1 MAMKWF
7 FKKYKQ
13 NLVYILAIIVVTIFL
28 QSWILDSRNF
38 FFLDDWDHL
47 FKAQFIPYSEL
58 WHFLPTQ
65 MYNDRPVGF
74 IFVKFIYQI
83 FGLNSFAFHS
93 IFLGL
98 HIANAILVFFLFK
111 KIFKNSTYAFLVAIL
126 FANWPKSIMAVQWT
140 AAVFDTL
147 SVFLGLI
154 YLNLILSEKKLLR
167 YLSLIPFFLALRT
180 KESVIFLPAIP
191 FIYNF
196 IKSKKIIIS
205 PDIFISTLYAFLLLY
220 LSLTTNNQG
229 YDPGNP
235 YFPNYN
241 PLNWLINLLKY
252 FYIYFGIT
260 ETTFAFTGFRTLGL
274 ICLSFSSVALLFL
287 SILYFK
293 KNHNLKLPAFYFFGF
308 LITLF
313 PILPLI
319 NRQQKLYLYFPSIF
333 ISAFIIT
340 LLYNYFKPKYLVIG
354 LFFILIILN
363 KFNRWQN
370 MDTSFW
376 LQYNQENRIAY
387 QNLANIPKCENYL
400 IYNIDSLNTN
410 VFNYGPGF
418 AIKIFFN
425 NPNINIKL
433 SEAPIRQ
440 PDLPNTC
447 QINYNQGNLTYE
459 I

>member
-1 MAMKWF
+1 MDMKWF
-7 FKKYKQ
+7 FKKYKH

-28 QSWILDSRNF
+28 QSWILNTRNF

-47 FKAQFIPYSEL
+47 FKAQFVPYSEL
-58 WHFLPTQ
+58 WHLLPTQ

-83 FGLNSFAFHS
+83 FGLNSYAFHS
-93 IFLGL
+93 VFLSL

-111 KIFKNSTYAFLVAIL
+111 KIFKNSTSAFLVALL
-126 FANWPKSIMAVQWT
+126 FANWPKSIMAAQWT

-154 YLNLILSEKKLLR
+154 YLNLITSEKKLFK
-167 YLSLIPFFLALRT
+167 YLSLIPLFLALRT
-180 KESVIFLPAIP
+180 KESVIFLPLIP
-191 FIYNF
+191 LIYNF
-196 IKSKKIIIS
+196 IKSKKFVLS
-205 PDIFISTLYAFLLLY
+205 PDLFLSLIYGLGLFY
-220 LSLTTNNQG
+220 LSKVTNNQG

-241 PLNWLINLLKY
+241 PFNWLIALFKY
-252 FYIYFGIT
+252 LYIFFGLT
-260 ETTFAFTGFRTLGL
+260 ETGFSFSNFRLLGL
-274 ICLSFSSVALLFL
+274 LSSGFFVIVIIFL
-287 SILYFK
+287 SK
-293 KNHNLKLPAFYFFGF
+293 LKISKTHIFF
-308 LITLF
+308 LISFLISIA
-313 PILPLI
+313 PVLPFV
-319 NRQQKLYLYFPSIF
+319 NRQHKLYLYLPSIF
-333 ISAFIIT
+333 LFGLIVSLLKIYNSKLLVISAM
-340 LLYNYFKPKYLVIG
+340 LL
-354 LFFILIILN
+354 LIAVN

-387 QNLANIPKCENYL
+387 QNLANIPKCDNYL

-433 SEAPIRQ
+433 SESPHSQ
-440 PDLPNTC
+440 PNLPNTC